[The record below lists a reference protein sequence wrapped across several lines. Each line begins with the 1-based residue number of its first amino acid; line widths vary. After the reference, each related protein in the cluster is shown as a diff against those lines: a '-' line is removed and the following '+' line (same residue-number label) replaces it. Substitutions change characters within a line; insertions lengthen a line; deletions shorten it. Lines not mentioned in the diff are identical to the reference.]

1 MGLNWVWL
9 IHAVSTTPVNIL
21 YKTCSTYIYL
31 RITSSFLNVDKFGN
45 FDYPC
50 LQPRTCVVIVV
61 DNHQSPGGFL
71 ITKLFSHARGEGGGE
86 MIVLFNN
93 AEGNLKA

>member
-1 MGLNWVWL
+1 MP
-9 IHAVSTTPVNIL
+9 T
-21 YKTCSTYIYL
+21 
-31 RITSSFLNVDKFGN
+31 
-45 FDYPC
+45 
-50 LQPRTCVVIVV
+50 PRTCVVIVV